1 MSFLANLFTVAGIG
15 LRSLPQRKA
24 TSSVIVIGMACV
36 VGVVVSVMSLSTGFL
51 ASASAA
57 AKPDRAIVRA
67 RGAIGLGSS
76 VLPRDNALTVMDAP
90 GVKRDAQ
97 GVPIAAPNFYASV
110 PLTKKDDGLEAF
122 LVTEGITPREFILRP
137 EIKLVE
143 GRMFEPAVH
152 EVIVGRAAQGEFVGL
167 EIGATVSLPEGE
179 WKIVGVFTST
189 GGIGESALLGDV
201 DTLLAAF
208 RRPQYSTVG
217 VQLESAAA
225 FDTFKA
231 ALTSNPSLQIDV
243 QRESEFVASQ
253 AEGLLRFLK
262 TIALALGTIMGLGAL
277 VGALNTMYV
286 AVGTRTQEIA
296 TLRAIGFSPLTVVVS
311 VFAEALA
318 LAVAGALIGGTVAWA
333 AFDGRAHTIGGSVF
347 NLSVTPGL
355 VALGVGMACVVGLLG
370 GLFPAIRAARM
381 PIVDALRA
389 T

>member
-1 MSFLANLFTVAGIG
+1 MSFFANLFTVAGIG

-167 EIGATVSLPEGE
+167 EIGATVSLPER
-179 WKIVGVFTST
+179 S
-189 GGIGESALLGDV
+189 SAK
-201 DTLLAAF
+201 
-208 RRPQYSTVG
+208 S
-217 VQLESAAA
+217 S
-225 FDTFKA
+225 
-231 ALTSNPSLQIDV
+231 
-243 QRESEFVASQ
+243 
-253 AEGLLRFLK
+253 
-262 TIALALGTIMGLGAL
+262 
-277 VGALNTMYV
+277 
-286 AVGTRTQEIA
+286 
-296 TLRAIGFSPLTVVVS
+296 
-311 VFAEALA
+311 
-318 LAVAGALIGGTVAWA
+318 AWA
-333 AFDGRAHTIGGSVF
+333 
-347 NLSVTPGL
+347 
-355 VALGVGMACVVGLLG
+355 
-370 GLFPAIRAARM
+370 
-381 PIVDALRA
+381 
-389 T
+389 